1 MRASVIFILALAMG
15 GLTTVLL
22 FTYLNDEGKAEV
34 KKNMVQVVRATEDI
48 EQNTTITNDMLETVE
63 VSENEVHPQAVKNK
77 KEAEG
82 RFATGRIVKGEI
94 LLSHRLQTQVDE
106 KRIVSNKIKPG
117 FRAVSVGV
125 NAVQSV
131 SNLIEPEDFVDI
143 MYTEL
148 LKDGSVGQTKQILS
162 NVRVLAIGQSMT
174 PPTSSEEAFSEYN
187 SITVELKQDDAK
199 ELVNASEK
207 GKVHFTLHSGVDQ
220 TNK

>member
-1 MRASVIFILALAMG
+1 
-15 GLTTVLL
+15 
-22 FTYLNDEGKAEV
+22 
-34 KKNMVQVVRATEDI
+34 
-48 EQNTTITNDMLETVE
+48 
-63 VSENEVHPQAVKNK
+63 
-77 KEAEG
+77 
-82 RFATGRIVKGEI
+82 
-94 LLSHRLQTQVDE
+94 
-106 KRIVSNKIKPG
+106 
-117 FRAVSVGV
+117 
-125 NAVQSV
+125 
-131 SNLIEPEDFVDI
+131 

>member
-131 SNLIEPEDFVDI
+131 
-143 MYTEL
+143 
-148 LKDGSVGQTKQILS
+148 
-162 NVRVLAIGQSMT
+162 
-174 PPTSSEEAFSEYN
+174 PT
-187 SITVELKQDDAK
+187 
-199 ELVNASEK
+199 
-207 GKVHFTLHSGVDQ
+207 
-220 TNK
+220 